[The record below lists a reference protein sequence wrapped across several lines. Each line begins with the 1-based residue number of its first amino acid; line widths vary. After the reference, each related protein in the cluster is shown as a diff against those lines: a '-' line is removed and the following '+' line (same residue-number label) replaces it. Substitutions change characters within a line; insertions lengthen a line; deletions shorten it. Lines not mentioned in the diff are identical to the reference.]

1 MTSQLRKTM
10 MKRSWL
16 KANKSG
22 KPADKIAYKKQRE
35 LVIKLNKK
43 AKKCFLKKQ
52 ITENA
57 TN

>member
-1 MTSQLRKTM
+1 MTSQLRKAM

-22 KPADKIAYKKQRE
+22 KPAHKIAYKKQRE

-52 ITENA
+52 IT
-57 TN
+57 